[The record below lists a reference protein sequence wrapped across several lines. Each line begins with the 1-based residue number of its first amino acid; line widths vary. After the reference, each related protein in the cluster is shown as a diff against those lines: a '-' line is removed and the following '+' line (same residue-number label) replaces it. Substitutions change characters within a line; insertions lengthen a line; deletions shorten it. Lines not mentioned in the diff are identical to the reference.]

1 MKIKELIDQYRY
13 HIVIAAAYV
22 VSLLFLMF
30 GVGMGCYHV
39 TQHPAFLTDSE
50 FLMEWLPQPGGL
62 GAYLSLFV
70 EQFFYITFWDGFILI
85 LEILLTAWLLV
96 KLMEKFFDKQI
107 GAKSLLWIAPLF
119 VAMLCLNNVYFDFS
133 LITRLL
139 LMLAIMNLLHL
150 LPEGS
155 KLLGVLSAV
164 SAVAIYHFCGPTYL
178 YSFCAA
184 ELVLVILGK
193 IRFVDFVWALGIAV
207 FYPVLMFR
215 FVMPLSP
222 AHVFYY
228 PVAVRSVTEQY
239 QSVIYLFF
247 LLVPVAFLVQH
258 FADKHDCKQKESSGS
273 KPKKSFCRQS
283 VCYAAVVV
291 VMAVVVAIAFRVG
304 GKTERFSALMAWKA
318 EQSDWTYIIDHAHDL
333 DSYNRNTNFYYDL
346 AVAMTGQMS
355 YKLFDYPQ
363 LLGNEGLL
371 IEQPMA
377 GSVCYPTSTMYFLL
391 GQISAAL
398 HYAHESHI
406 YYSHSPYVMRRIIDC
421 LVISERYDEAEM
433 FLKQFDRNMLAHKF
447 VRSRRKFIDGKYTR
461 MLPVEFV
468 QGKQQIAVKDDY
480 IMAPPYRNFEQLFI
494 ASKNNKP
501 ALDYLLCYLLL
512 DKDMENFFNVI
523 EASGYDK
530 NNLPK
535 HYQEAVA
542 IYMATTQHPRKYAT
556 EVVISPSVSRRLAE
570 FGSIVNKMG
579 GNAYNTL
586 KQSFADTYWI
596 YYTFE
601 NPMRQN
607 SSPKK

>member
-22 VSLLFLMF
+22 AALLYLLF

-70 EQFFYITFWDGFILI
+70 EQFFYMPFWGGFFLI
-85 LEILLTAWLLV
+85 LEILLAAWLLV
-96 KLMEKFFDKQI
+96 KLMERIFDKKF

-139 LMLAIMNLLHL
+139 LMLAVMNLLHL

-155 KLLGVLSAV
+155 KFLGVLSAV
-164 SAVAIYHFCGPTYL
+164 SAVAIYHFCGPMYL

-184 ELVLVILGK
+184 ELVLAILGK
-193 IRFVDFVWALGIAV
+193 IRFVDYVWTLGMTV
-207 FYPVLMFR
+207 VYPVLMFR

-222 AHVFYY
+222 SQVFYN
-228 PVAVRSVTEQY
+228 PVTMRSVVEQY
-239 QSVIYLFF
+239 QTVIYLFF
-247 LLVPVAFLVQH
+247 FLVPVTLMVQH
-258 FADKHDCKQKESSGS
+258 FANKHDCSPKELTSGKKQ
-273 KPKKSFCRQS
+273 KKSFCRRS
-283 VCYAAVVV
+283 VCYAAVVAA
-291 VMAVVVAIAFRVG
+291 MAVVVAIAFRISSSR
-304 GKTERFSALMAWKA
+304 TERFSALMAWKA
-318 EQSDWTYIIDHAHDL
+318 EQSEWTYIIDHARDL
-333 DSYNRNTNFYYDL
+333 DVYDRNTNFYYDL
-346 AVAMTGQMS
+346 ALAMTGQMS
-355 YKLFDYPQ
+355 QKLFDYPQ
-363 LLGNEGLL
+363 SLGNQGLL
-371 IEQPMA
+371 IEHPMA
-377 GSVCYPTSTMYFLL
+377 GSVCFPTSTMYFMV

-406 YYSHSPYVMRRIIDC
+406 YYPHSPYVMRRIIDC
-421 LVISERYDEAEM
+421 LVISGRYDEAEM
-433 FLKQFDRNMLAHKF
+433 FLKQFDRNMLSHRF
-447 VRSRRKFIDGKYTR
+447 VRSRRRYMAGQYTR
-461 MLPVEFV
+461 LLPVEFV
-468 QGKQQIAVKDDY
+468 QGKQNTAVKEDY

-494 ASKNNKP
+494 ANQNNQP

-512 DKDMENFFNVI
+512 DKDLNNFFNVL
-523 EASGYDK
+523 EVSGYDK

-535 HYQEAVA
+535 LYQEAVA

-556 EVVISPSVSRRLAE
+556 EVKVAPNVSRRFTE
-570 FGSIVNKMG
+570 FGNIVNKMG
-579 GNAYNTL
+579 KNAYNTL

-601 NPMRQN
+601 KNN
-607 SSPKK
+607 SPQK